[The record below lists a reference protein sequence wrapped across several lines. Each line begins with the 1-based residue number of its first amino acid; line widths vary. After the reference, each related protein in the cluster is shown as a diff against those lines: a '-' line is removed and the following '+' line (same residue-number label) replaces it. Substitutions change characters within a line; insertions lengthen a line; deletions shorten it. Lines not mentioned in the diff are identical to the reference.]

1 MSKMSMERK
10 NELSLCEDCRGVGFV
25 FYQNAQ
31 GEYDCEACIGCAE
44 LYYEGDEEEC
54 QIEE

>member
-1 MSKMSMERK
+1 MSMERK